1 MQPHP
6 SSAESARRL
15 SRRALLLG
23 AAGAAIL
30 RAAGPLTATAA
41 SPATELFRG
50 PTNIARV
57 ALTFDCGSD
66 VGYASTIL
74 DTFGRYGVPGSFGM
88 TGMWAESYPALLNR
102 MVNEGHLVMNHTYRH
117 PSFTGY
123 STPGTGA
130 LTWEQRRQEI
140 VSAEQKIVALTGV
153 NPKPWFRP
161 AYGDYDNATLQL
173 LGELGYAY
181 NVMWTTDLLG
191 WRGASQ
197 QDIIHRL
204 AANQGNGYIYLMH
217 VGSDSQEGLA
227 LPTIIETLAD
237 SGYGF
242 ATLAGLLAGSGTTP
256 QPPTAKFVA
265 GDTVRVTAGLYL
277 RTGPGTGS
285 GVITTMPTGTVC
297 TVVSGPTVA
306 NGYSWYQ
313 MDTPYGRGWAAGEF
327 LEKTGGGTTP
337 PPSGGFAAGEKVSVT
352 AGLYLRTGPGTGYG
366 VITTM
371 PTGTVCTIVSGP
383 NPANGL
389 TWYQVDSPYGRGWC
403 AGEYLKRTSASSGYP
418 AGTKLKVTAGLYL
431 RTEPG
436 FDAGVITTM
445 PTGTVCTVVSGPQS
459 ANGLTWYQVDTPYGR
474 GWAAGEY
481 MTPA

>member
-1 MQPHP
+1 MGPRSTSSDSP
-6 SSAESARRL
+6 SRL
-15 SRRALLLG
+15 SRRSLLLG
-23 AAGAAIL
+23 VAGAAAL
-30 RAAGPLTATAA
+30 RAAGPLTAAAA
-41 SPATELFRG
+41 SSATALFRG

-74 DTFGRYGVPGSFGM
+74 DTFARYGVPGSFGM
-88 TGMWAESYPALLNR
+88 TGVWADSYPSLLNR
-102 MVNEGHLVMNHTYRH
+102 MVNEGHVVMNHTYDH

-123 STPGTGA
+123 STGTSG

-140 VSAEQKIVALTGV
+140 VSAEQEIVAITGV
-153 NPKPWFRP
+153 SPRPYFRP
-161 AYGDYDNATLQL
+161 PYGDYDNATLQL

-191 WRGASQ
+191 WQGTSQ

-204 AANQGNGYIYLMH
+204 AANLGNGYIYLMH

-237 SGYGF
+237 NGYGF
-242 ATLAGLLAGSGTTP
+242 ATVAGLLAGTGTNP
-256 QPPTAKFVA
+256 APSAKFAA

-277 RTGPGTGS
+277 RTGPGTGYS
-285 GVITTMPTGTVC
+285 VITTMPTGTVC
-297 TVVSGPTVA
+297 TVVGGPTGA

-313 MDTPYGRGWAAGEF
+313 VDTPYGRGWAAGEF
-327 LEKTGGGTTP
+327 LEKTSGTTP
-337 PPSGGFAAGEKVSVT
+337 PPSGGFAAGEKVAVT
-352 AGLYLRTGPGTGYG
+352 AGLYLRTGPGTGYS

-371 PTGTVCTIVSGP
+371 PTGTICTIVSGP
-383 NPANGL
+383 NPANGY
-389 TWYQVDSPYGRGWC
+389 TWYQVDTAYGRGWC
-403 AGEYLKRTSASSGYP
+403 AGEYLKRTSSTSGYP

-431 RTEPG
+431 RTGPG
-436 FDAGVITTM
+436 FDASVITTM
-445 PTGTVCTVVSGPQS
+445 PTGTICTVVSGPQS

-481 MTPA
+481 MTPV